1 MSKMNELTQEQS
13 KLAEW
18 EQHVG
23 KLQFIPSTRSNGELI
38 KLQVNLLE
46 KIDLHPISKEVEG
59 FFSSGKESQYGKLH
73 NKIARLSKN
82 ILCTTSDVKDYIK
95 EQLEQ
100 NPYYRH
106 LTNKKDG
113 YTPDKYYLWL
123 RLLSDTTG
131 PLIIIEAVQCTDIC
145 TSVGKTCL
153 RSLILGNKSVDIPE
167 NELYAKSD
175 MEVLLDEVHTHVEDI
190 FCKYPNELES
200 FDRYIIQVREI
211 RDNNLVEESQV
222 MLTEKDCKT
231 LDEVKERLE
240 EICGRQP
247 AVAIITDT
255 TKLVTERWSSL
266 AYQENEKNKY

>member
-1 MSKMNELTQEQS
+1 MNKPNELTQEQS

-23 KLQFIPSTRSNGELI
+23 KLQFIPSTRSNGELL

-59 FFSSGKESQYGKLH
+59 YFSSGKGSQYGKLY
-73 NKIARLSKN
+73 NKISRLSKN

-95 EQLEQ
+95 NQLEQ
-100 NPYYRH
+100 NSYYH
-106 LTNKKDG
+106 QITNKKDG
-113 YTPDKYYLWL
+113 YTSDKHYLWL

-131 PLIIIEAVQCTDIC
+131 PLIIIEAVQCTGVY
-145 TSVGKTCL
+145 TNKGKTCL
-153 RSLILGNKSVDIPE
+153 RSVILEDESVDIPK
-167 NELYAKSD
+167 NELYAKAD
-175 MEVLLDEVHTHVEDI
+175 IEDLLDEVHTHVEDI

-211 RDNNLVEESQV
+211 RDNNSVEESQV
-222 MLTEKDCKT
+222 ILTEKDCNT

-240 EICGRQP
+240 EICGTQS

-255 TKLVTERWSSL
+255 EKLIV
-266 AYQENEKNKY
+266 EKWKSKNYRES